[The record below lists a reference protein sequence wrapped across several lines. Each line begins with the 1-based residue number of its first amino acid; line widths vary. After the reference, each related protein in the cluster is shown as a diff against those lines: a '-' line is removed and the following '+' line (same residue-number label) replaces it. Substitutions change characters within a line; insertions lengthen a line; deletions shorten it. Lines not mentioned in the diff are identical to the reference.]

1 MDGGISNGKDMI
13 MRVAIK
19 PTASIGIGGRHDPC
33 LLPRAVPICE
43 AMINLVLADH
53 YLRHRVTKQ

>member
-1 MDGGISNGKDMI
+1 MI
-13 MRVAIK
+13 MRVAVK
-19 PTASIGIGGRHDPC
+19 PTATIGLGGRHDPC

-53 YLRHRVTKQ
+53 WLRQRVARQS